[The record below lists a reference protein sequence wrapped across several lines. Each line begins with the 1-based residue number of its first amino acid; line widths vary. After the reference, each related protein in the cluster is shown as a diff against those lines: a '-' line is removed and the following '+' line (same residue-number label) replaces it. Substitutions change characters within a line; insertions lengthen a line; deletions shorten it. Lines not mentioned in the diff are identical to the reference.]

1 TIMSTDE
8 ILSRTAIFQASA
20 NQHHLN
26 QPATKNKGLEAADAA
41 HIKAKITSLQK
52 QAKAD
57 VVTVNATLFYYP
69 KNGTAAKKVF
79 FPHISNH
86 TNTDCYIYEGT
97 ATT

>member
-1 TIMSTDE
+1 MSTDE

-69 KNGTAAKKVF
+69 KNGTAAKKAQLLPDYKKYF
-79 FPHISNH
+79 S
-86 TNTDCYIYEGT
+86 TDSAKSLLEG
-97 ATT
+97 